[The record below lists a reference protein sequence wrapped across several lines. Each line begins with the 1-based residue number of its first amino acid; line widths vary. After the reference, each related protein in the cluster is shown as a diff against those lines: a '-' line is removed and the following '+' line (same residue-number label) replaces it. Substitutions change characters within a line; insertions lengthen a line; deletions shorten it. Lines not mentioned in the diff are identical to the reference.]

1 MKYFMGPETWQPMVE
16 DIEAAGHQ
24 RVSSIEE
31 AEVYINNAPNPRRIP
46 EMPENIGWVQHCYTG
61 VNQLIDAGVITPD
74 GVPWCNAA
82 GAFAQPVAESA
93 LGLALSQAHH
103 HKAFAQAGTWSVAKE
118 LDESQAWLYDQQG
131 PKRVAIFGAGGIGKQ
146 LIKLLQPFGVH
157 ITAVNRSGR
166 AVEGADEVVP
176 MDQAESVWSEADFIF
191 CILPA
196 TKDTEGLIDAATF
209 RAMKPSAIFIN
220 VGRGSTVVTEDL
232 VAALRDGEIA
242 GAGLEVMDPEPL
254 PDGHPLYDLPN
265 CTMTPHMAA
274 SAHVAQYHLGAIFNA
289 NAAAWERG
297 EAMPTRV
304 DAEAGY

>member
-1 MKYFMGPETWQPMVE
+1 
-16 DIEAAGHQ
+16 
-24 RVSSIEE
+24 
-31 AEVYINNAPNPRRIP
+31 
-46 EMPENIGWVQHCYTG
+46 
-61 VNQLIDAGVITPD
+61 
-74 GVPWCNAA
+74 
-82 GAFAQPVAESA
+82 
-93 LGLALSQAHH
+93 
-103 HKAFAQAGTWSVAKE
+103 
-118 LDESQAWLYDQQG
+118 
-131 PKRVAIFGAGGIGKQ
+131 
-146 LIKLLQPFGVH
+146 
-157 ITAVNRSGR
+157 
-166 AVEGADEVVP
+166 
-176 MDQAESVWSEADFIF
+176 MDQAESVWGEADFIF

>member
-1 MKYFMGPETWQPMVE
+1 
-16 DIEAAGHQ
+16 
-24 RVSSIEE
+24 
-31 AEVYINNAPNPRRIP
+31 
-46 EMPENIGWVQHCYTG
+46 MP
-61 VNQLIDAGVITPD
+61 
-74 GVPWCNAA
+74 
-82 GAFAQPVAESA
+82 
-93 LGLALSQAHH
+93 H

-176 MDQAESVWSEADFIF
+176 MDQAESVWGEADFIF

-220 VGRGSTVVTEDL
+220 VGRIWQQRHRVECAQQCAGR
-232 VAALRDGEIA
+232 AAHEELNSARQHLHA
-242 GAGLEVMDPEPL
+242 NTQRPSRYTNGA
-254 PDGHPLYDLPN
+254 
-265 CTMTPHMAA
+265 
-274 SAHVAQYHLGAIFNA
+274 
-289 NAAAWERG
+289 
-297 EAMPTRV
+297 PT
-304 DAEAGY
+304 